1 VDCAKDG
8 NDGCNGGWMDNAFD
22 YVKLNG
28 IPQESAYPYS
38 GRDSSCKKSTSSFKI
53 GGFVDVPAN
62 DPK

>member
-1 VDCAKDG
+1 
-8 NDGCNGGWMDNAFD
+8 MDNAFD